1 MSDTYGKM
9 LELSANW
16 EDTESIV
23 QACADYCDNE
33 INHLRELRPAYDAK
47 LKYIEQ
53 LEKENDH
60 LRELLR
66 RWTKGV
72 LCSGDLMEQ
81 SQAALEG
88 KE

>member
-9 LELSANW
+9 LECSADW

-33 INHLRELRPAYDAK
+33 NKKLRAEV
-47 LKYIEQ
+47 EM
-53 LEKENDH
+53 
-60 LRELLR
+60 LR
-66 RWTKGV
+66 RKIEFHQDA
-72 LCSGDLMEQ
+72 L
-81 SQAALEG
+81 ALEG